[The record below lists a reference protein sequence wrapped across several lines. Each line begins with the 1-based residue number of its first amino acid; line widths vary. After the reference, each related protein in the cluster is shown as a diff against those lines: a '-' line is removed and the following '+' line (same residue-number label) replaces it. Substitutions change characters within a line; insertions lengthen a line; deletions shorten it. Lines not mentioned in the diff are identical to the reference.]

1 MKIILADD
9 LNEVRSGLRILLEQ
23 EIIADKIDEAENLEI
38 LIAKIKETKYDLV
51 LLDWELDKKEV
62 PGIIPVIKLLNPNT
76 KVIALSSRP
85 EALKSAMEA
94 GADAFVSKIEH
105 PEKLLKA
112 IDNMFETHS
121 C

>member
-9 LNEVRSGLRILLEQ
+9 LDEVRSGLRILLEQ
-23 EIIADKIDEAENLEI
+23 EIVTDKIDEAENLES
-38 LIAKIKETKYDLV
+38 LTSKVKEAKYDMV
-51 LLDWELDKKEV
+51 LLDWELDKKKV
-62 PGIIPVIKLLNPNT
+62 PGIIPVIKSLNPNT

-94 GADAFVSKIEH
+94 GADAFVSKGEH
-105 PEKLLKA
+105 PEKLLKV
-112 IDNMFETHS
+112 IDNILKTHS